1 MSISISLIDFAD
13 YVMKVG
19 LSQRTKVKELCFR
32 ENYCPSHDFWKC
44 LREAIQRFHINGSKD
59 ISIIEN
65 TVLPLIDRK
74 KLGCY
79 PTAIQGYKRFLG
91 RKKIEWFVPNRD
103 TWKFRELQV
112 RVNPDLGLIFDGTR
126 YLVKLHFK
134 DSPLDAHKLKLVFA
148 LMRTCLSPEELRN
161 TKMAV
166 IEVPKG
172 KLYIE
177 GKIDPTVGIVLE
189 AQAISFIHLW
199 NSIEAEKQKQ
209 RSA

>member
-19 LSQRTKVKELCFR
+19 PSQLAKVRELCFR
-32 ENYCPSHDFWKC
+32 EDYHPSHDFWKG
-44 LREAIQRFHINGSKD
+44 LREAIQRFHITGNKD
-59 ISIIEN
+59 ISIIDGI
-65 TVLPLIDRK
+65 LLSIKDRK
-74 KLGCY
+74 KIGCY
-79 PTAIQGYKRFLG
+79 PEAIKGYKRFLG

-112 RVNPDLGLIFDGTR
+112 RVNPDLGLVIDGIR

-134 DSPLDAHKLKLVFA
+134 GGSIDAHKLKLVFA

-166 IEVPKG
+166 IEVSKG
-172 KLYIE
+172 KMYIE
-177 GKIDPTVGIVLE
+177 GKFDPTIGVVLE

-199 NSIEAEKQKQ
+199 NAVETEKQKQ
-209 RSA
+209 MSA